1 LKIITYNV
9 NGIRAA
15 LKKDLLKWVEK
26 ENPDVLC
33 FQEVKA
39 NKDQIESSLF
49 EDLGYQNQNWFSA
62 EKKGYSGVAT
72 FSKKEATLVEPG
84 IGQELYDKEGRV
96 LRTDYGDLT
105 VLNCYFPSGSSGEER
120 HAIKMKFLK
129 DFKPWVAKLLKKR
142 QKVVVV
148 GDYNIVHLDID
159 IHNPNR
165 RDQPSGFKPEERAW
179 LSEWFDGEFTD
190 AYRHLNPEQ
199 KDVYSWWSYR
209 AGSRRKNKGWRID
222 YISVTE
228 LLVSKINIAG
238 YLSKAVH
245 SDHCPGWVDLDL

>member
-1 LKIITYNV
+1 MKIITYNV